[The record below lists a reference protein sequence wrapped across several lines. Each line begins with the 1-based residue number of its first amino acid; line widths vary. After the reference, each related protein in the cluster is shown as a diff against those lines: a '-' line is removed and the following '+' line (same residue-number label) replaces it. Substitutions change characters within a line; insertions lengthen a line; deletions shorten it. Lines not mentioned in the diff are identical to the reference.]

1 MENNSSGGGGYLAIV
16 CGTVFCVIMPII
28 SLVYSFWGTPTFI
41 KVFYV
46 IWIVGSLAAT
56 SLLKDFAAK
65 FGVAGI
71 ATLIYAMEFCAW
83 YSENALSGRHNDG
96 ELGEL
101 IFVFLCVAFTLVPIG
116 VVGIAIDGKI
126 NDRKREAKQE
136 QIKGLEKKIEQ
147 CNNEIEAMEASIHD
161 RRKALKVV
169 RIISLCGGDTSAIEA
184 NPAFAE
190 IRTLSD
196 TIEKKRMDVE
206 RFTLELDVKRQV
218 K

>member
-1 MENNSSGGGGYLAIV
+1 MENNSSGGGGCSAIFY
-16 CGTVFCVIMPII
+16 GVFVFVVIPIV
-28 SLVYSFWGTPTFI
+28 SLVYSLWETPTFI
-41 KVFYV
+41 KVSYV

-56 SLLKDFAAK
+56 SLLKGFAAK
-65 FGVAGI
+65 FGVAGTI
-71 ATLIYAMEFCAW
+71 TLIYAMEFCAW
-83 YSENALSGRHNDG
+83 YSENVLSEKQDDG
-96 ELGEL
+96 GFTDA
-101 IFVFLCVAFTLVPIG
+101 IFVFFCICLTLVTIG
-116 VVGIAIDGKI
+116 ALGLFIEDKID
-126 NDRKREAKQE
+126 DRKSELKHE
-136 QIKGLEKKIEQ
+136 KIKKLEKKIEQ

-206 RFTLELDVKRQV
+206 RFTLELDAKRQV